1 MTEDTIA
8 TLAFVLVIAAPI
20 AYVIRKVLKE
30 SARIK
35 AQNYEW
41 YKSKY
46 PQHVRRGRVECCH
59 CGSPR
64 IHTRT
69 AGRTSVSEH
78 YCSHC
83 GVTLYFSMREL

>member
-69 AGRTSVSEH
+69 EGRTSVSEH